1 MPKVKHLFVKS
12 PNYLSD
18 HSQVIT
24 WINLHQT
31 TNTIN
36 NTPLQPPI
44 SKLPLQY
51 ILNNES
57 NENFKKALKS
67 DELQEKLS
75 TFLENDFS
83 SDREG
88 INKCIN
94 EFQNIIN
101 LPSKKSLKIKKKKY
115 RRKINNVIGLIKI
128 VDLKDT
134 SLENLQ
140 IINIEIQTILKSEVH
155 TMLL

>member
-1 MPKVKHLFVKS
+1 
-12 PNYLSD
+12 
-18 HSQVIT
+18 
-24 WINLHQT
+24 
-31 TNTIN
+31 
-36 NTPLQPPI
+36 
-44 SKLPLQY
+44 
-51 ILNNES
+51 LNNES